1 MPQGPLPYPTAARSE
16 RMVDG
21 AVHALGV
28 AFALGG
34 ATGLIVTGLL
44 YLDGARAAAVAVYG
58 LALVATFTAS
68 ACYHLMP
75 WDHVRPTLRRLDH
88 AAIFLKIAGT
98 CTPMA
103 ALVGTAFA
111 WTVLAAV
118 WALALLGAA
127 AKLLFWHEPGRLGLV
142 AYLVL
147 GWLGVLLL
155 WPLAD
160 RLPGSALGLAAAGG
174 LLYTFGVVFFA
185 WESLRF
191 STAIWH
197 GFVLAASGCFFAAI
211 AMGSFAA

>member
-1 MPQGPLPYPTAARSE
+1 
-16 RMVDG
+16 
-21 AVHALGV
+21 
-28 AFALGG
+28 
-34 ATGLIVTGLL
+34 
-44 YLDGARAAAVAVYG
+44 VAVYG

-118 WALALLGAA
+118 WALALLGAGAKAPVLARTRPARARGLPRAGLARRA
-127 AKLLFWHEPGRLGLV
+127 AAVAPGRPAAGLG
-142 AYLVL
+142 
-147 GWLGVLLL
+147 
-155 WPLAD
+155 P
-160 RLPGSALGLAAAGG
+160 GLAAAGG

-197 GFVLAASGCFFAAI
+197 GFVLAASGCCFAAI